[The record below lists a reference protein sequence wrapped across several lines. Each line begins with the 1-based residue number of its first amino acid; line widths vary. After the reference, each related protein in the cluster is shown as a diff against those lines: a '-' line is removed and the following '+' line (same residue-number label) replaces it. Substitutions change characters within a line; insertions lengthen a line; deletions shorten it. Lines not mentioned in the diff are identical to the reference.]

1 MDVDG
6 RIINILQEADV
17 AIIVREPWG
26 YSRTYAELMQQW
38 GVPMH

>member
-17 AIIVREPWG
+17 AIIVCKPWDIPVLTQ
-26 YSRTYAELMQQW
+26 S
-38 GVPMH
+38 